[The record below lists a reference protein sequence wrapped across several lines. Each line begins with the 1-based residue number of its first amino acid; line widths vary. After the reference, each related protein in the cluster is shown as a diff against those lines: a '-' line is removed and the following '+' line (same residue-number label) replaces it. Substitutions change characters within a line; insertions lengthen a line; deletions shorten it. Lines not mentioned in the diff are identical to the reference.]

1 MRIRY
6 CNLKCIKHLKLEKTQ
21 VDSCVFTEIED
32 VRFVLPMCAS
42 HTPATTISSYQQCG
56 AWVLEISLMRPSFFS
71 IFNNLGNKVPW
82 LYKPYNHCP
91 GPAYLAESA
100 PKQRWQWKPDVHVE
114 SKTSCKQR
122 LSMRLPLMNEMR
134 LPLMIATDDWRKT
147 KLKIKEQYRCK
158 CQSTDWLGATQDC
171 QQAAESFEP
180 ILLDTKWLTLSH
192 KFKKLWIDLLKK
204 KYMNCHI

>member
-71 IFNNLGNKVPW
+71 IFNNLGNNVDT
-82 LYKPYNHCP
+82 
-91 GPAYLAESA
+91 
-100 PKQRWQWKPDVHVE
+100 PKA
-114 SKTSCKQR
+114 QR
-122 LSMRLPLMNEMR
+122 LHNNHNHSPCAWHEHCRSAQVHTYPTIWLNGAL
-134 LPLMIATDDWRKT
+134 
-147 KLKIKEQYRCK
+147 LKISWGALLSGPSPDQRLVWQYFLTIWWPCK
-158 CQSTDWLGATQDC
+158 
-171 QQAAESFEP
+171 
-180 ILLDTKWLTLSH
+180 
-192 KFKKLWIDLLKK
+192 
-204 KYMNCHI
+204 NCTWHGS